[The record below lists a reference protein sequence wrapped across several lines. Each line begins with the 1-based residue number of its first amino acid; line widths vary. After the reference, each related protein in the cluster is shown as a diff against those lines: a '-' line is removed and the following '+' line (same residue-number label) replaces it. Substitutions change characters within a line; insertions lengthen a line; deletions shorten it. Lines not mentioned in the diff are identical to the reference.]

1 MTSLRTHI
9 SVVLLAVTFALT
21 AGCGGSNGQSN
32 NGEAADDELS
42 GMLNAAHILISHNDS
57 ERPRPSVVR
66 TREEALELAQ
76 EVAKKAQAEGADF
89 AALAAEY
96 SDGPSA
102 PKGGN
107 LGNFLPSQMVPA
119 FSGAVM
125 RLAIGE
131 VSDPAETKFGIHIIL
146 RKEVEPI
153 KRVSAR
159 QILIQYQGAAM
170 ASPDISRTKE
180 EALALAEECLKRLKQ
195 GEKFEDVAMG
205 YSDGPAA
212 VRGGDL
218 SEVPS
223 GKLYPAFEEAAFGCE
238 VGELTEIF
246 ETPAGYHI
254 LYRYE

>member
-1 MTSLRTHI
+1 MNSLRTRVSI
-9 SVVLLAVTFALT
+9 VLLAFALT
-21 AGCGGSNGQSN
+21 AGCGGVDSQSGN
-32 NGEAADDELS
+32 REAADDELS
-42 GMLNAAHILISHNDS
+42 GLLNAAHILISHNDS

-66 TREEALELAQ
+66 TREEALELAG
-76 EVAKKAQAEGADF
+76 EIAKKAQAEGADF

-96 SDGPSA
+96 SDGPSG
-102 PKGGN
+102 PDGGN
-107 LGNFLPSQMVPA
+107 LGNFPYSQMVPA

-125 RLAIGE
+125 KLAIGE
-131 VSDPAETKFGIHIIL
+131 VSDPVETKFGIHIIL
-146 RKEVEPI
+146 RKEVEPT
-153 KRVSAR
+153 KHVSAR
-159 QILIQYQGAAM
+159 QILIQYQGAAK
-170 ASPDISRTKE
+170 ASPDISRTQD
-180 EALALAEECLKRLKQ
+180 EALTLAEDCLERLKQ

-218 SEVPS
+218 GEVLS

-254 LYRYE
+254 LYRYK